1 MSIGGHM
8 LENVQFGGYALD
20 SEVALQWGQKL
31 LIIAVILLV
40 TWLLAKAAKW
50 SFAKLIDR
58 VPLFQRAA
66 GDGQSIGSSLG
77 KVVSLFIWLF
87 GLIAIL
93 QQMGFDS
100 VIKPIQGLLD
110 SFISFVPNIFGASVI
125 FFVGAMV
132 AKIVREIVETALG
145 AVNFDRWANMGGVEK
160 VTGNSTIT
168 RTIGTVIFVLII
180 VPVAIAALDVL
191 GVPSITEPA
200 KAMLQMILE
209 AVPLIIGASLLLGLG
224 YLIARWVSGLLEELL
239 PGFGFD
245 RAVASLG
252 ILPEGRSASG
262 VISTI
267 VSLAIMLFMAVAAT
281 RLLGFPELTSIVE
294 TVLAQGSNV
303 VFGAVL
309 IALGVA
315 LGRLIRSLV
324 AAAAG
329 DGIAPNITYW
339 LTIGLF
345 IFIGI
350 KQMNIGGP
358 IVDYAFGALA
368 VGAAVAFA
376 LAFGLGG
383 RDAAAGLLSD
393 LRNTDRVEPT
403 APAKRATK
411 NPAAK

>member
-1 MSIGGHM
+1 M

-93 QQMGFDS
+93 QRLGFDS

-200 KAMLQMILE
+200 KAMLQMVLE

-368 VGAAVAFA
+368 IGAAVAFA

-393 LRNTDRVEPT
+393 LRDNSNAGTKT
-403 APAKRATK
+403 QAKKATK
-411 NPAAK
+411 TPSAK